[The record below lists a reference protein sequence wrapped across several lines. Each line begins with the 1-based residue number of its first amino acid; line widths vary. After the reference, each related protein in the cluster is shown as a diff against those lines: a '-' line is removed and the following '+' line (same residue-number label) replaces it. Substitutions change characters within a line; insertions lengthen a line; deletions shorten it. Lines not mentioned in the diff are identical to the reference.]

1 MDKFDRKI
9 IAALHEN
16 GRLSFAELARR
27 VNLSAPAVADRV
39 EKLERS
45 GVIAGYRAIIR
56 PEALDCPIQCLIEL
70 TVKNQE
76 YYTVLE
82 LLKAMPEIVH
92 CDSITGSSGLM
103 IRVAVDSMGTL
114 QALIARLMQYGDT
127 KTSMVIDT
135 PISHRLPPL
144 PEED

>member
-9 IAALHEN
+9 LVALHEN

-45 GVIAGYRAIIR
+45 GVISGYRAIIS
-56 PEALDCPIQCLIEL
+56 PDKLGYPIQCVIEL
-70 TVKNQE
+70 TVKNLE
-76 YYTVLE
+76 YYGVVE
-82 LLKAMPEIVH
+82 KLKNMPEIIA

-103 IRVAVDSMGTL
+103 IRVAVGSMSTL
-114 QALIARLMQYGDT
+114 QEVIARLMQYGDT
-127 KTSMVIDT
+127 KTSMVIDQ
-135 PISHRLPPL
+135 PVPPRMPQL
-144 PEED
+144 GDD

>member
-9 IAALHEN
+9 LAALHEN

-45 GVIAGYRAIIR
+45 GVISGYRAIIN
-56 PEALDCPIQCLIEL
+56 PDKLGYPIQCVIEL
-70 TVKNQE
+70 TVKNLE
-76 YYTVLE
+76 YYGVVDKLR
-82 LLKAMPEIVH
+82 AMPEIIA

-103 IRVAVDSMGTL
+103 IRVAVDSMSTL
-114 QALIARLMQYGDT
+114 QEVIARLMQYGDT
-127 KTSMVIDT
+127 KTSMVIDQ
-135 PISHRLPPL
+135 PVPPRMPAL
-144 PEED
+144 RDED